1 MLQFTT
7 LVALLVLGPGLALLP
22 LGGDAAAG
30 EQAERRERM
39 LERFDTDGDGQLS
52 EDERA
57 EARASMRERML
68 DRFDAN
74 GNGELDDDERAVAR
88 QEMRRRRGER

>member
-7 LVALLVLGPGLALLP
+7 LVALLVLGLGLALLP

-30 EQAERRERM
+30 ERAERM